1 VGIADI
7 IAARVCRAP
16 DKENIGTTMNFSGIT
31 SAVDRVKRNGFVAK
45 VLEVN
50 SRFGADGGG
59 YLAAA
64 ITYYAFFSLF
74 PLLLLGASIA
84 GFILAGDPAAQL
96 ELARKL
102 AGSVPGLGPLLG
114 DNLRAL
120 VDARGA
126 TGIAGLL
133 GALWSGTGLTR
144 AAGYALA
151 KINRTKD
158 PGNYLHTQGWA
169 IGTTVGLGIMAVGT
183 TALGAAIP
191 AVDVAGP
198 GGIALLVAGVAVSF
212 ALDLMLFTVA
222 YKVLH
227 RGPSMPM
234 KRLWRGALLPAAG
247 WTTLKF
253 AGSWYATRTVKG
265 STAAFGAFA
274 SVVGILVILYLIS
287 RLFVFGAEI
296 NAVLDEKGR
305 PAEARER
312 KAKAAA

>member
-1 VGIADI
+1 MSISWLTA
-7 IAARVCRAP
+7 
-16 DKENIGTTMNFSGIT
+16 
-31 SAVDRVKRNGFVAK
+31 AVDRVKRNRVVAK

-74 PLLLLGASIA
+74 PLLLLGASVA

-126 TGIAGLL
+126 TGVVGVL

-158 PGNYLHTQGWA
+158 PGNYFYTQGWA
-169 IGTTVGLGIMAVGT
+169 IGTTVGLGILAVGT

-198 GGIALLVAGVAVSF
+198 GGIALRVAAVVVSF

-227 RGPSMPM
+227 RGPSMPV
-234 KRLWRGALLPAAG
+234 KRIWRGALIPATG

-287 RLFVFGAEI
+287 RLFVFGAEL
-296 NAVLDEKGR
+296 NAILDGKR
-305 PAEARER
+305 APAAAP
-312 KAKAAA
+312 KKKSKAAA